1 MIKLYIIS
9 LLIIISLNAFAEEK
23 YAFDLNGNF
32 SEEIKVLSD
41 SSTFSTIITNGT
53 FTDNQGNYGKYS
65 CNGIREANNEGKLIN
80 LNVLCEILDK
90 DLYKFWMKARRYT
103 DKSGGVGYYTI
114 VDATGPHK
122 NKIGLECTYA
132 ITSFKD
138 VLLIKAIC

>member
-1 MIKLYIIS
+1 MIKLYIIG

-32 SEEIKVLSD
+32 SEKIKVLSD